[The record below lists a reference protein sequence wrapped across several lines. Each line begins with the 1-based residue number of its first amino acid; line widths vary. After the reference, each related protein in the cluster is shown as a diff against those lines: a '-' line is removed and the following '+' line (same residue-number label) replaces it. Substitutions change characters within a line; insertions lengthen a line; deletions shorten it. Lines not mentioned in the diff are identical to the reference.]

1 MKGEGW
7 QKNFDIIKKSY
18 NYQFKI
24 PHGDITMIRTAVI
37 GVGNMGSKYASILQD
52 GLVDGMELAA
62 LTRLK
67 PPYKELLHK
76 SLEKGVPVFES
87 ADLLFEAVET
97 GTLHIDAVIIATPH
111 YAHEEIATRAFKNG
125 LHVLCD
131 KPSGVYSRQAR
142 LMEEAADSAGK
153 VFSMVFNQR
162 TLPMHIKLKEIVS
175 SGKYGALKRVNWV
188 VTDWYRP
195 EQYYKSGSWRATWEK
210 DGGGV
215 LLNQCPHNLD
225 LLQWIC
231 GCPVM
236 VQGFCHEGRFHHIEV
251 EDDVTAYMEWDNG
264 ATGTFITSTGDAPGI
279 NRLGISLEE
288 ALVVCENGTLRIGE
302 LKQEMGGKEADY
314 RATSTDFFR
323 KIKGTWTEIKT
334 EGEPAPYV
342 KVIRAFADEICEK
355 GKSIADG
362 REGRKSLLLSNA
374 IYLSSWKKQPVR
386 IPQIGSP
393 QERAFEEEFEAALKD
408 KYR

>member
-1 MKGEGW
+1 
-7 QKNFDIIKKSY
+7 
-18 NYQFKI
+18 
-24 PHGDITMIRTAVI
+24 MIRTAVI

-52 GLVDGMELAA
+52 GLVNGMKLAA

-67 PPYKELLHK
+67 EPYKKLLHK
-76 SLEKGVPVFES
+76 SLEDGVPVFES
-87 ADLLFEAVET
+87 ADMLFEAVEN
-97 GTLHIDAVIIATPH
+97 GELNIDAVIIATPH
-111 YAHEEIATRAFKNG
+111 YAHEEIAVRAFKNN

-142 LMEEAADSAGK
+142 LMEEAADRSGK
-153 VFSMVFNQR
+153 IFSMVFNQR
-162 TLPMHIKLKEIVS
+162 TLPVYIKLKEIVS

-195 EQYYKSGSWRATWEK
+195 EQYYKSSSWHATWEK

-231 GCPVM
+231 GSPVR
-236 VQGFCHEGRFHHIEV
+236 VQGFCHEGRFHDIEV

-264 ATGTFITSTGDAPGI
+264 ATGTFITSTGDAPDI
-279 NRLGISLEE
+279 NRLEISLEE
-288 ALVVCENGTLRIGE
+288 ALVVCENGIIRIGE
-302 LKQEMGGKEADY
+302 LEQEMGGKEADY
-314 RATSTDFFR
+314 KKTSTDFFR
-323 KIKGTWTEIKT
+323 KINGTWTEIRPDS
-334 EGEPAPYV
+334 EPTPYV
-342 KVIRAFADEICEK
+342 KVLNSFAGEISGE

-374 IYLSSWKKQPVR
+374 IYLSSWKKEMVS

-393 QERAFEEEFEAALKD
+393 QEKAFEEEFENALKE
-408 KYR
+408 KINKIHC